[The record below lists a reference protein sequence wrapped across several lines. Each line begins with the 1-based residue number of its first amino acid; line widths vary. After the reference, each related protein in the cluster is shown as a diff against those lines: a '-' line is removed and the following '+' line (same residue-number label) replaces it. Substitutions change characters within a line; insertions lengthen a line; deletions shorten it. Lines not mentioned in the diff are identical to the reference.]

1 MVKTEK
7 SNDIEKIIAEI
18 ARKDE
23 TETRTFFANHDEDHS
38 YQGVLVNRR
47 MTQFYIRPRI
57 QNRRIYNAPVAYNAK
72 FLDFILDFDVSRW
85 TDVPEP
91 ELKEKYKT
99 VRRDFIAECDKI
111 HADDVVEITY
121 SKDSRCK
128 HLKDVCGENVNC
140 YAAVPLIYYPLG
152 FETYTSSYAREGQIL
167 PEVTCVK
174 VIDESEK
181 FKSQKK

>member
-1 MVKTEK
+1 MEK

-57 QNRRIYNAPVAYNAK
+57 QNRRIYNASIAYNAK
-72 FLDFILDFDVSRW
+72 FLDFILDFDVSCW

-99 VRRDFIAECDKI
+99 VRKDFIAECDKI
-111 HADDVVEITY
+111 HPDDIVEITY
-121 SKDSRCK
+121 SKDLRFK
-128 HLKDVCGENVNC
+128 HMKVIRGENADF
-140 YAAVPLIYYPLG
+140 YGDIPLVFYPLG
-152 FETYTSSYAREGQIL
+152 FETYTSSYTREGQTL